1 VIPLIRLLRQPQRR
15 CFRRDGPAAP
25 HQPQR
30 AETEFERHN
39 FESDSRPN
47 EHTSP
52 QSSSP
57 RPKNPSLRF
66 QPAAYPVPA
75 KKFSRHEQEVVRSC
89 THYAQRGRV
98 NIFIMIFCFSLS
110 LAFFDP
116 LFFINYL
123 IGLAF
128 FELFH
133 ANFMANAGNA
143 WNNAEKSSSAR

>member
-1 VIPLIRLLRQPQRR
+1 MILKVIRAQTSTPPRKA
-15 CFRRDGPAAP
+15 PAP
-25 HQPQR
+25 GR
-30 AETEFERHN
+30 
-39 FESDSRPN
+39 
-47 EHTSP
+47 
-52 QSSSP
+52 
-57 RPKNPSLRF
+57 KNPPSRF
-66 QPAAYPVPA
+66 QPAACPIPA

-98 NIFIMIFCFSLS
+98 NIFIVIFCFSLS

-133 ANFMANAGNA
+133 ANFMANARNA
-143 WNNAEKSSSAR
+143 WDNAEKSSSTR